1 MGLTLVCSYPLNKLN
16 SKNWF
21 KVKSLPDAGEIL
33 REKKKKKSTN
43 STSKKTLYWATYL
56 NFYSFP
62 THRELLM
69 LTDSY
74 MNAATMQNT
83 HHTALFCPAH
93 SMEVQRPV
101 LPALLWNKA
110 SAGPA
115 PWEMLFCNDELP
127 SVGKRR
133 TTAGSG
139 SSPAHCSFSP
149 WCIQI
154 PPRTSSLLLYLDGHQ
169 SACCSSRGEAALLE
183 PA

>member
-1 MGLTLVCSYPLNKLN
+1 
-16 SKNWF
+16 
-21 KVKSLPDAGEIL
+21 
-33 REKKKKKSTN
+33 
-43 STSKKTLYWATYL
+43 
-56 NFYSFP
+56 
-62 THRELLM
+62 M
-69 LTDSY
+69 LTHSY
-74 MNAATMQNT
+74 MKAATMQNK

-93 SMEVQRPV
+93 WMEAQRPV

-133 TTAGSG
+133 TTTGSG
-139 SSPAHCSFSP
+139 SSPAHWSFSP

-169 SACCSSRGEAALLE
+169 TACCSSRGEAALLE
-183 PA
+183 PAYPRDVCTEPNPQLTATLEHSSTKQQPVKPSNECSHPRAHFHPN